1 MTIAHDL
8 VATQSWIEPE
18 GVAARGTLFL
28 LPGRGESP
36 QVYERFGRRL
46 SADAYR
52 VHAVNSPGDDAGAV
66 RDQLTEL
73 FATADPAVPRVLI
86 GSDAGAAFAAQLATR
101 AVLPGLS
108 GLVLAGLPTSAEA
121 SAATDWDDELNLRT
135 ACSAHRRRISTD
147 GVRPAG
153 LFESLPVEWFD
164 AGVPAEIRVP
174 VLGLHGHD
182 DAVSPFGTA
191 RSWYASVPRAELF
204 GFVGGRHDVLNDQ
217 THRTVAATVVLF
229 LERLRQGSGLL
240 PIAVP
245 EPLPAASRGRAPR

>member
-1 MTIAHDL
+1 MTLAHDL
-8 VATQSWIEPE
+8 VTTQSWTEPE

-36 QVYERFGRRL
+36 QIYQRFGRRL

-52 VHAVNSPGDDAGAV
+52 VHAVNSPSDDAGAV

-73 FATADPAVPRVLI
+73 VAAADPALPRVLV
-86 GSDAGAAFAAQLATR
+86 GSDAGAAFAAQLAART
-101 AVLPGLS
+101 ALPGLS

-121 SAATDWDDELNLRT
+121 TDAPGWEHELNLRT
-135 ACSAHRRRISTD
+135 ACSAHRGRISST
-147 GVRPAG
+147 GVRPAE
-153 LFESLPVEWFD
+153 LFSSLPTEWFD
-164 AGVPAEIRVP
+164 ATIPAEIRLP

-182 DAVSPFGTA
+182 DAVSPFAAA
-191 RSWYASVPRAELF
+191 RKWYAAAPRAELF
-204 GFVGGRHDVLNDQ
+204 GIVGGRHDVLNDQ

-229 LERLRQGSGLL
+229 LERLRLGSGLL

-245 EPLPAASRGRAPR
+245 EPLPAASRGRAAR